1 MTVGTFTKADVG
13 CHAFAGVLVGVFAKA
28 DVGCYSFAVGISIGT
43 FIVATRS
50 CQETVEI
57 IANRLF
63 YMRARDEDGAQYV
76 YWETENQNDYPV
88 VTVPV
93 AIGILTDFRIL
104 SQRII

>member
-1 MTVGTFTKADVG
+1 MTIGVFAKADVS
-13 CHAFAGVLVGVFAKA
+13 CHTFTGVLVGVFAKA
-28 DVGCYSFAVGISIGT
+28 DVSCYSFASGVSFGI

-50 CQETVEI
+50 CQDTVEI